1 MTVDRTPAHL
11 TDMLQF
17 VRELRQLA
25 TGQTATEFASNRILC
40 LAVEKLFINLGEAA
54 FRVGEVRAGAM
65 PDIPWRRIIGL
76 RNLLAHGYEQVAHEV
91 LFKTIAE
98 DLPALES
105 ALVRWVDRL
114 ETT

>member
-1 MTVDRTPAHL
+1 MVDRTPAHL

-17 VRELRQLA
+17 VRELRALA
-25 TGQTATEFASNRILC
+25 KGLSAEEFSRNRILC

-54 FRVGEVRAGAM
+54 FRVGDERAGAM

-91 LFKTIAE
+91 LFKTIGD
-98 DLPALES
+98 DLPALER
-105 ALVRWVDRL
+105 ALARRVAGLDPA
-114 ETT
+114 

>member
-1 MTVDRTPAHL
+1 MVDRTPAHL

-17 VRELRQLA
+17 VRELRSLVN
-25 TGQTATEFASNRILC
+25 GLTATEFAGNRILC

-54 FRVGEVRAGAM
+54 YRVGDQRAGEM
-65 PDIPWRRIIGL
+65 PDISWRRIIGL

-91 LFKTIAE
+91 LFKTIAD

-105 ALVRWVDRL
+105 VLARRVAGLDPA
-114 ETT
+114 

>member
-1 MTVDRTPAHL
+1 MVDRTPAHL

-17 VRELRQLA
+17 VRELRSMA
-25 TGQTATEFASNRILC
+25 TGLTATEFAGNRILC

-54 FRVGEVRAGAM
+54 YRVGEERSGAM

-76 RNLLAHGYEQVAHEV
+76 RNLLAHGYEHVAHEV
-91 LFKTIAE
+91 LFKTIAD

-105 ALVRWVDRL
+105 ALTRRVAGLDPA
-114 ETT
+114 